1 MVVIVWAFLFVSGVF
16 GFEEEA
22 SAFKVSSQDKRGV
35 SGGWRTSEIL
45 LTKVGCLSLQGRER
59 NQAKVRGEQSAEKP
73 VLRKIGV
80 GVRSQ

>member
-22 SAFKVSSQDKRGV
+22 LAFKVSSQDKRDV
-35 SGGWRTSEIL
+35 SGGWRISEISRMR
-45 LTKVGCLSLQGRER
+45 VGCQKLRGREKD
-59 NQAKVRGEQSAEKP
+59 QAKARGEQLVEKP
-73 VLRKIGV
+73 VLRKTGV